1 MVGLPTCPICLDP
14 CFFDSAELCQNH
26 HLIHRDCA
34 RQMLAFM
41 PLQCPLCRSRIMC
54 RACCA
59 PKRRIWCECS
69 SDVWDTMKGIY
80 TTHSFLAVAIFSLP
94 AKDALLG
101 LAMLLANAVIMMRR
115 IINVQR
121 EAEDVKG
128 WNTISRWGLRLTHI
142 GMDVLC
148 FMLGATIAMLL
159 FVYVREGLEAEVL

>member
-1 MVGLPTCPICLDP
+1 MAPICPICLDP
-14 CFFDSAELCQNH
+14 CYFDTAELCQNH
-26 HLIHRDCA
+26 HAIHRDCA
-34 RQMLAFM
+34 RKMLAFM
-41 PLQCPLCRSRIMC
+41 PLHCPLCRSRIVC
-54 RACCA
+54 RSCYA

-80 TTHSFLAVAIFSLP
+80 TAHSILAVAIFSLP
-94 AKDALLG
+94 ARDALLG

-142 GMDVLC
+142 GMDVMC